1 MIMAAAGAGLV
12 ATIIAAWA
20 QVWDG
25 FGKSVTLSILHTRFF
40 FFWLQV
46 RLRADSV
53 NANEVGNGLLA
64 ALVAITAGC
73 PFVGYWGACLIGG
86 MGVSGVQSGSIL
98 GLGCG
103 LMEV

>member
-20 QVWDG
+20 QVWLPCG
-25 FGKSVTLSILHTRFF
+25 CMLTSLCWV
-40 FFWLQV
+40 QV
-46 RLRADSV
+46 RLQADSV

-86 MGVSGVQSGSIL
+86 MGACHVWRYGGVSCL
-98 GLGCG
+98 
-103 LMEV
+103 EVWGRV